1 MKSHTVILKFDE
13 ACRSD
18 RYSLQR
24 IEGTITADSMIR
36 LVDVADLH
44 ANPREAKTGS
54 VTDAITET
62 LETSPDLFPFK
73 SKGILL
79 ASANCREL
87 ERSRFELS
95 FNDEDIEGVL
105 DGGHNMLAIAL
116 FIIRQAVGEK
126 EAKKALRSV
135 RRWEEVSPVWTK
147 YRGEIEEIKKELEF
161 VVPAE
166 IIFPKDSAEGRD
178 AYESAILEIAQA
190 RNNNAQLTDETKANK
205 AGYYDAIRD
214 ALDRPLVG
222 EVEWKTNDGGRIKVR
237 DLVALTWIPLSVLP
251 DEMNLPEVSTF
262 NPVNIY
268 RNKGYC
274 VTAFNSLMQNDEV
287 SQKTKG
293 DIRELTNPAV
303 KSAIKIMR
311 DIPELFDHIYT
322 LFPEAYNDVSPGFGR
337 ISSVRIFE
345 PGKYNSREKKYLAAP
360 SKTKYYQKDVKFDFP
375 EGFIAPIAW
384 ALRELME
391 YNGSEIVWR
400 VDPKKFL
407 STNLRKFM
415 QVYHGFIAMA
425 NYDPQ
430 KVGKTNST
438 YQLACNDF
446 KSRLK

>member
-1 MKSHTVILKFDE
+1 MKSHSVILKFDE
-13 ACRSD
+13 VCRSD

-36 LVDVADLH
+36 LIDVADLH

-87 ERSRFELS
+87 ERSRFELT
-95 FNDEDIEGVL
+95 FQDEDIEGVL

-116 FIIRQAVGEK
+116 FIIRQALGDK

-135 RRWEEVSPVWTK
+135 RRWEEVSDVWNK
-147 YRGEIEEIKKELEF
+147 YQSDIDEIKKELQFF
-161 VVPAE
+161 VPTE
-166 IIFPKDSAEGRD
+166 IIFPQNSAEGRD
-178 AYESAILEIAQA
+178 TYEGAILEIAQA
-190 RNNNAQLTDETKANK
+190 RNNNAQLTEETKANK
-205 AGYYDAIRD
+205 AGYYDALRN
-214 ALDRPLVG
+214 ALDPSLID
-222 EVEWKTNDGGRIKVR
+222 EVEWKTNDGGRIKAR

-251 DEMNLPEVSTF
+251 DELNLPEISTF

-274 VTAFNSLMQNDEV
+274 VTAFNSLMQSDEV

-293 DIRELTNPAV
+293 DIRQLTNPAV
-303 KSAIKIMR
+303 ESAIAIMG
-311 DIPELFDHIYT
+311 DIPALFDYIYT
-322 LFPEAYNDVSPGFGR
+322 LFPDAYNDVSPGFGR

-345 PGKYNSREKKYLAAP
+345 PGKYNPREKKYLSSP
-360 SKTKYYQKDVKFDFP
+360 PKTKYYQKEAKFDFP
-375 EGFIAPIAW
+375 EGFIAPAVW
-384 ALRELME
+384 ALRELLE
-391 YNGSEIVWR
+391 FKDGKVTWR
-400 VDPKKFL
+400 VEPKKFL
-407 STNLRKFM
+407 AANLRKFM

>member
-13 ACRSD
+13 AFRSE

-36 LVDVADLH
+36 LIDVADLH
-44 ANPREAKTGS
+44 ANPREAKTGP

-62 LETSPDLFPFK
+62 LDTSSDLFPFK

-79 ASANCREL
+79 ASANCKEL

-105 DGGHNMLAIAL
+105 DGGHNMLAIAM
-116 FIIRQAVGEK
+116 FIIRQALDEK

-135 RRWEEVSPVWTK
+135 RRWEEVSSVWTK
-147 YRGEIEEIKKELEF
+147 YRSEIEDIKKELSF
-161 VVPAE
+161 VVPTE
-166 IIFPKDSAEGRD
+166 IIYPQDSAEGRD
-178 AYESAILEIAQA
+178 AYEGAILEIAQA
-190 RNNNAQLTDETKANK
+190 RNNNAQLTNETKANK
-205 AGYYDAIRD
+205 AGFYEALRN
-214 ALDRPLVG
+214 ALDHPLVE
-222 EVEWKTNDGGRIKVR
+222 EVEWKTNDGGRIKAR

-251 DEMNLPEVSTF
+251 SELKLPGVSTF

-268 RNKGYC
+268 RNKGQC
-274 VTAFNSLMQNDEV
+274 VADFNSLMQSDDV

-293 DIRELTNPAV
+293 DIRKLTNPAV
-303 KSAIKIMR
+303 ESAISIMR
-311 DIPELFDHIYT
+311 DIPALFDHVYM
-322 LFPEAYNDVSPGFGR
+322 LFPEAYNEVSAGFGR

-345 PGKYNSREKKYLAAP
+345 SGKYNSREKKYLANAP
-360 SKTKYYQKDVKFDFP
+360 MTKYYQEETKYDFP
-375 EGFIAPIAW
+375 EGFIAPIVW

-391 YNGSEIVWR
+391 YKDGEVIWR

-407 STNLRKFM
+407 SSNLKDFM
-415 QVYHGFIAMA
+415 EVYHGFIAMA